1 MPDPS
6 SPIELSVIAPLHNE
20 VESVEPLWRR
30 LRATLDALGR
40 TAEIILVDDGSTD
53 GTGEACRRLE
63 RIDRGVRV
71 VHLRRNFGQTA
82 AISAGI
88 DAARGAVVI
97 PIDGDL
103 QNAPEDIPPL
113 LAKLDEGFD
122 VVSGWRRR
130 RQDPYLTKVLPS
142 RCANWLISRVGGVRL
157 HDYGCTLKAYR
168 RNVLDGV
175 RLYGEMH
182 RFVPL
187 FAAWQGARV
196 TEVEVRHEPRRY
208 GKSHYGVVRVFK
220 IILDLLVIKFFES
233 TSQKPMYLFGGFG
246 FASFACGLAAF
257 GLMLYLKASGSYYYT
272 QTPLPMLVV
281 LFVLAGIL
289 SVLLG
294 LVAELLIRTYYESQ
308 DKLTYQVRG
317 SVSPGVPGTPPHDP
331 RSTRGADA
339 SS

>member
-20 VESVEPLWRR
+20 VESVELLLCR
-30 LRATLDALGR
+30 LGATLDAIGR
-40 TAEIILVDDGSTD
+40 AAEIILVDDGSTD
-53 GTGEACRRLE
+53 GTAEACLRLE
-63 RIDRGVRV
+63 RTDRRVRFV
-71 VHLRRNFGQTA
+71 RLRRNFGQTA

-88 DAARGAVVI
+88 DAASGAIII

-103 QNAPEDIPPL
+103 QNAPEDIPLL
-113 LAKLDEGFD
+113 LAKLDEGFN

-130 RQDPYLTKVLPS
+130 RRDPYLTKVLPS

-168 RNVLDGV
+168 RDILDGV

-182 RFVPL
+182 RFVPI

-196 TEVEVRHEPRRY
+196 AEVVVRHESRRY
-208 GKSHYGVVRVFK
+208 GRSHYGIFRVFK
-220 IILDLLVIKFFES
+220 IILDLLVIKFLES

-257 GLMLYLKASGSYYYT
+257 GLMLYFKASGLYFFT

-289 SVLLG
+289 AVLLG
-294 LVAELLIRTYYESQ
+294 LVAELLIRTYHESQ
-308 DKLTYQVRG
+308 GKPTYQVRG
-317 SVSPGVPGTPPHDP
+317 FLSPDIPPMPPHQP
-331 RSTRGADA
+331 HSVRGGDA